1 MTTRRETQKEWFER
15 VADGRSMRSVASAIG
30 MGSGNLSTYLNA
42 EKLSAEKIIAIAVEL
57 GVDPVQALLDNQ
69 ILPDGSKYEKPNK
82 AEIIAQIDRLMNILK
97 EEIDEGAEI
106 IPLNPRLNNTESDS
120 MFENMVADSSPDE
133 DHLRN
138 GDEEHD

>member
-42 EKLSAEKIIAIAVEL
+42 DKLSAEKIIAIAVEL
-57 GVDPVQALLDNQ
+57 GIDPVQALFDNDV
-69 ILPDGSKYEKPNK
+69 LPASSRPEKLSK
-82 AEIIAQIDRLMNILK
+82 AEILAKIDSLMDILK
-97 EEIDEGAEI
+97 EEIDEESDVI
-106 IPLNPRLNNTESDS
+106 DLNSRRNTDQSDS
-120 MFENMVADSSPDE
+120 MFENMVADGSPDE
-133 DHLRN
+133 DALRN